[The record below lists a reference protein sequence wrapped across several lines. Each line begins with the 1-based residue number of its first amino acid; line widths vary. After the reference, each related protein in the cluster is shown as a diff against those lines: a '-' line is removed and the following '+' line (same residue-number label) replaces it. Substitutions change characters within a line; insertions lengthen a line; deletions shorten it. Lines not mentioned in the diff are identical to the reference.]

1 MNKKRLI
8 DWPYVIGLL
17 LLPIAVV
24 LVLHGVRAVQEATR
38 YDEAYFTDE
47 YLRRYETP
55 GSVAIDLEQ
64 ALRHGDI
71 QLMAGLVSTRGG
83 PAPIEPR
90 PSLIYVF
97 LLSVDGDYFQYLYF
111 NADDYNRVVQ
121 YVTKVGGRY
130 VASEPDLYFYM
141 DSGRWLGVAGP
152 IATTWWILVT
162 VFTAGVL
169 VYRRMAVSR
178 QEMYEQQSGERQ
190 AGAGRK

>member
-38 YDEAYFTDE
+38 YDEAYFTEE

-64 ALRHGDI
+64 ALRHGDS
-71 QLMAGLVSTRGG
+71 QLMAGLVGTRGG

-121 YVTKVGGRY
+121 YVTEVGGRY

>member
-8 DWPYVIGLL
+8 DWPYVVGLL

-24 LVLHGVRAVQEATR
+24 LVLHGVRAVQEQTR
-38 YDEAYFTDE
+38 YDEAYFTED
-47 YLRRYETP
+47 YLNRYETP

-64 ALRHGDI
+64 ALRHGDS
-71 QLMAGLVSTRGG
+71 QLMAGLVGTRGG

-90 PSLIYVF
+90 PSLIYIF

-121 YVTKVGGRY
+121 YVTEVRGRY

-141 DSGRWLGVAGP
+141 DSGRWRGVAGP
-152 IATTWWILVT
+152 IAMSWWILVT

-169 VYRRMAVSR
+169 VYRRTAVSR
-178 QEMYEQQSGERQ
+178 QKMYEQQSGQRQ
-190 AGAGRK
+190 AGAGPK

>member
-24 LVLHGVRAVQEATR
+24 LVLHGVRAVQEVTR
-38 YDEAYFTDE
+38 YDEAYFTEE

-64 ALRHGDI
+64 ALRHGDS
-71 QLMAGLVSTRGG
+71 QLMAGLVGTRGG

-121 YVTKVGGRY
+121 YVTEVVGRY

>member
-17 LLPIAVV
+17 LLPIAAV
-24 LVLHGVRAVQEATR
+24 LVLQGIRAVQEQTR
-38 YDEAYFTDE
+38 YDEVYFTGD
-47 YLRRYETP
+47 YLSRYETP

-64 ALRHGDI
+64 ALRHGDS
-71 QLMAGLVSTRGG
+71 QLMAELVGTRSG
-83 PAPIEPR
+83 PAPIVPR

-121 YVTKVGGRY
+121 YVTEVRGRY

-141 DSGRWLGVAGP
+141 DSGRWRGVAGP
-152 IATTWWILVT
+152 IAMSWWILVT

-169 VYRRMAVSR
+169 AYRRMAVSR
-178 QEMYEQQSGERQ
+178 QQMYEQQSGQRQ
-190 AGAGRK
+190 ADAGRK

>member
-24 LVLHGVRAVQEATR
+24 LVLHGVRAVQEQTR
-38 YDEAYFTDE
+38 YDEAYFAEE
-47 YLRRYETP
+47 YLNQYETP

-64 ALRHGDI
+64 ALRHGDS
-71 QLMAGLVSTRGG
+71 QLMAALVGTRSG
-83 PAPIEPR
+83 PAPIVPR

-97 LLSVDGDYFQYLYF
+97 LLSVDGDYFQFLYF
-111 NADDYNRVVQ
+111 NADDYNRLVQ
-121 YVTKVGGRY
+121 YVTEVRGRY

-141 DSGRWLGVAGP
+141 DSGRWRGVAGP
-152 IATTWWILVT
+152 IAISWWILVS

-178 QEMYEQQSGERQ
+178 QLMYEQQSGQRQ
-190 AGAGRK
+190 ADAGRK

>member
-8 DWPYVIGLL
+8 DWPYVVGLL

-24 LVLHGVRAVQEATR
+24 LVLHGVRAVQEQTR
-38 YDEAYFTDE
+38 YDEAYFAEE
-47 YLRRYETP
+47 YLNQYETP

-64 ALRHGDI
+64 ALRHGDS
-71 QLMAGLVSTRGG
+71 QLMAELVGTRSG
-83 PAPIEPR
+83 PAPIVPR

-121 YVTKVGGRY
+121 YVTEVRGRY

-141 DSGRWLGVAGP
+141 DSGRWRGVAGP
-152 IATTWWILVT
+152 IAMSWWILVT

-169 VYRRMAVSR
+169 AYRRMAVSR
-178 QEMYEQQSGERQ
+178 QQMYEQQSGQRQ
-190 AGAGRK
+190 ADAGRK

>member
-38 YDEAYFTDE
+38 YDEAYFTEE

-64 ALRHGDI
+64 ALRHGDS
-71 QLMAGLVSTRGG
+71 QLMAGLVGTRGG

>member
-64 ALRHGDI
+64 ALRHGDS
-71 QLMAGLVSTRGG
+71 QLMAGLVGTRGG

>member
-8 DWPYVIGLL
+8 DWPYVVGLL

-24 LVLHGVRAVQEATR
+24 LVLHGVRAVQELTR
-38 YDEAYFTDE
+38 YDAFYFTGD
-47 YLRRYETP
+47 YLNRYETP

-64 ALRHGDI
+64 ALRHGDS
-71 QLMAGLVSTRGG
+71 QLMAGLVATRGG

-121 YVTKVGGRY
+121 YVTEVGGRY

-141 DSGRWLGVAGP
+141 DSGRWVGVAGP

-162 VFTAGVL
+162 VFTGGVL

-178 QEMYEQQSGERQ
+178 QKMYEQQSGQRQ
-190 AGAGRK
+190 PGAGRK

>member
-24 LVLHGVRAVQEATR
+24 LVLHGVRAVQKVTR
-38 YDEAYFTDE
+38 YDEAYFTED
-47 YLRRYETP
+47 YLSRYETP
-55 GSVAIDLEQ
+55 GSVAIDLER
-64 ALRHGDI
+64 ALRQGDPR
-71 QLMAGLVSTRGG
+71 LMAELVGTRGG
-83 PAPIEPR
+83 PAPIVPR

-121 YVTKVGGRY
+121 YVTEVGGRY

-141 DSGRWLGVAGP
+141 DSGRWRGVAGP
-152 IATTWWILVT
+152 IAATWWILVI
-162 VFTAGVL
+162 VFTAGVF
-169 VYRRMAVSR
+169 VYRRMAFSR
-178 QEMYEQQSGERQ
+178 QKMYEQQSGQRQ
-190 AGAGRK
+190 TGAGPK

>member
-17 LLPIAVV
+17 LLPIAIV
-24 LVLHGVRAVQEATR
+24 LILHGVRAVQELTR
-38 YDEAYFTDE
+38 YDDAYFTQE
-47 YLRRYETP
+47 YLDRYETP

-64 ALRHGDI
+64 ALRHGDQ
-71 QLMAGLVSTRGG
+71 QLMAELIGTRGG
-83 PAPIEPR
+83 PRLIDPR

-121 YVTKVGGRY
+121 YVTEVRGRY

-141 DSGRWLGVAGP
+141 DSGRWRGVAGP
-152 IATTWWILVT
+152 IAISWWILVT

-169 VYRRMAVSR
+169 VYRRTAISR
-178 QEMYEQQSGERQ
+178 QQMYEQQSAERP
-190 AGAGRK
+190 ADGGRK

>member
-38 YDEAYFTDE
+38 YDEAYFTEE

-64 ALRHGDI
+64 ALRHGDS
-71 QLMAGLVSTRGG
+71 QLMAGLVGTRGG

-121 YVTKVGGRY
+121 YVTEVGGRY

-152 IATTWWILVT
+152 IATTCWILVT

>member
-17 LLPIAVV
+17 LLPIAAV
-24 LVLHGVRAVQEATR
+24 LVLQGIRAVQERTR
-38 YDEAYFTDE
+38 YDDVYFTGD
-47 YLRRYETP
+47 YLSRYETP

-64 ALRHGDI
+64 ALRHGDS
-71 QLMAGLVSTRGG
+71 QLMAELVGTRGG
-83 PAPIEPR
+83 PAPIVPR

-121 YVTKVGGRY
+121 YVTEVRGRY

-141 DSGRWLGVAGP
+141 DSGRWRGVAGP
-152 IATTWWILVT
+152 IAMSWWILVS

-178 QEMYEQQSGERQ
+178 QLMYEQQSGQRQ
-190 AGAGRK
+190 ADAGRK

>member
-64 ALRHGDI
+64 ALRHGDS
-71 QLMAGLVSTRGG
+71 QLMAGLVGTRGG

-121 YVTKVGGRY
+121 YVTEVGGRY

>member
-17 LLPIAVV
+17 LLPIAAV
-24 LVLHGVRAVQEATR
+24 LVLQGIRAVQEQTR
-38 YDEAYFTDE
+38 YDEVYFTGD
-47 YLRRYETP
+47 YLSRYETP

-64 ALRHGDI
+64 ALRHGDS
-71 QLMAGLVSTRGG
+71 QLMAELVGTRSG
-83 PAPIEPR
+83 PAPIVPR

-111 NADDYNRVVQ
+111 TADDYNRVVQ
-121 YVTKVGGRY
+121 YVTEVRGRY

-141 DSGRWLGVAGP
+141 DSGRWRGVAGP
-152 IATTWWILVT
+152 IAMSWWILVS
-162 VFTAGVL
+162 VFTGGVL

-178 QEMYEQQSGERQ
+178 QKMLER
-190 AGAGRK
+190 